1 MFYHHYNLMTKKKV
15 YFQSCC
21 FIIEIL
27 SFIHFNTT
35 SESQLKETKIWSAQY
50 TYNLFI
56 NSLKT

>member
-1 MFYHHYNLMTKKKV
+1 MTKKKV

-21 FIIEIL
+21 IIIEIL

-35 SESQLKETKIWSAQY
+35 SESQLKETKILSAQY